1 MKYMFILAAL
11 FLSAC
16 SNYEFKSNLNPS
28 NFKEYFKPS
37 KVTEYSEE
45 ELANTPNRSLG
56 VVNGFSCQISESDDA
71 ATEVKART
79 DARLKAVDLGA
90 NAIKFGKCVKLT
102 NTPACKVSVTCY
114 ADALVVND
122 KQ

>member
-1 MKYMFILAAL
+1 MKYMFVLAAL

-37 KVTEYSEE
+37 GVTEYSEE
-45 ELANTPNRSLG
+45 ELAGMPNRSLG
-56 VVNGFSCQISESDDA
+56 VVSGLSCQINESDDV

-90 NAIKFGKCVKLT
+90 NAIKFGKCVTLT

-114 ADALVVND
+114 ADALVVD
-122 KQ
+122 DRK